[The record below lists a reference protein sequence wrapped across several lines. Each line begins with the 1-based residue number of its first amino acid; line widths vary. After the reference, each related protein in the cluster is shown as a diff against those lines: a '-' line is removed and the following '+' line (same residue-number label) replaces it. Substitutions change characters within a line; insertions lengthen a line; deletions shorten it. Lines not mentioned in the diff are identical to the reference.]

1 MNVLI
6 TGHAGFL
13 GSNLTL
19 NLLKNKYNVIG
30 VDLNKTSQFID
41 YKNFSEYKMN
51 LLNKKKISSL
61 LKNPKKIDMVIH
73 TAAVQPS
80 KKDVNFEKYVKTNL
94 FGTKN
99 LVEACKDYGIKKIIF
114 CSSFSVYG
122 NYKNPIKESIQPIP
136 QNTYGLSKYL
146 AENLLK
152 YFANKF
158 NMNIIILRFDGIY
171 GNGQNLPGFMKM
183 SFDYAT
189 KNKRVLLFS
198 KGKLKR
204 DHVYIIDAVKAINL
218 AIKKINKYKFEIFN
232 IGGNNPTTAFNIFKK
247 IKMIC
252 KSNSKIILSKKKSN
266 FSQDI
271 FLDVSK
277 AKNFLKYK
285 PNSLDNNLKKMF
297 CGLK

>member
-30 VDLNKTSQFID
+30 VDLNKTSQFIE

-61 LKNPKKIDMVIH
+61 LKNLKKIDMVIH
-73 TAAVQPS
+73 SAAVQQS

-94 FGTKN
+94 YGTKN

-122 NYKNPIKESIQPIP
+122 NHKNPIKESIQPIP
-136 QNTYGLSKYL
+136 RNTYGLSKYL

-189 KNKRVLLFS
+189 KNKKVLLFNN
-198 KGKLKR
+198 GKLKR

-232 IGGNNPTTAFNIFKK
+232 IGGNNPTTAFNIYKK

-252 KSNSKIILSKKKSN
+252 KSNSKIILSKKKLN
-266 FSQDI
+266 F
-271 FLDVSK
+271 
-277 AKNFLKYK
+277 
-285 PNSLDNNLKKMF
+285 
-297 CGLK
+297 